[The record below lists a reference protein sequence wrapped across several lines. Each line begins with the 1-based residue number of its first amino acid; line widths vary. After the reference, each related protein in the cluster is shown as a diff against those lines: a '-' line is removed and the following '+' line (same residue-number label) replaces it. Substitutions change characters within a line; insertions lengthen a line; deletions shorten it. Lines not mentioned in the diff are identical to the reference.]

1 MLVLLLLD
9 LVVRYFIE
17 CAYDVFNFDIYMHHL
32 IFIYIPKP
40 IIYIVHTAAPNCH
53 FRLLNVEEHKATY
66 DNAGLDRYNS
76 PGAGAFTPWFNRT
89 STAAKDIEAG
99 SELYVDYGPSEYCLQ
114 MFNKDVANISNSL
127 QSFIKHSLNSKLI
140 NLFPFI
146 PRLVL
151 ITRWSI

>member
-1 MLVLLLLD
+1 
-9 LVVRYFIE
+9 
-17 CAYDVFNFDIYMHHL
+17 MHHL

-99 SELYVDYGPSEYCLQ
+99 SELYVDYGPSKYCLQ
-114 MFNKDVANISNSL
+114 LVYKNVTNTLVYDNIILIHFQFKSHSSNY
-127 QSFIKHSLNSKLI
+127 
-140 NLFPFI
+140 
-146 PRLVL
+146 
-151 ITRWSI
+151 SISS

>member
-1 MLVLLLLD
+1 
-9 LVVRYFIE
+9 
-17 CAYDVFNFDIYMHHL
+17 MHHAYTYL
-32 IFIYIPKP
+32 YPKL
-40 IIYIVHTAAPNCH
+40 IIYIASTAAPNCH

-114 MFNKDVANISNSL
+114 LVYKDVDISKSL
-127 QSFIKHSLNSKLI
+127 QFFIINFSPSKLKLI
-140 NLFPFI
+140 FPSF

>member
-1 MLVLLLLD
+1 
-9 LVVRYFIE
+9 
-17 CAYDVFNFDIYMHHL
+17 MHHL
-32 IFIYIPKP
+32 ILVYSQTNQYNLAI
-40 IIYIVHTAAPNCH
+40 TAAPNCH

-114 MFNKDVANISNSL
+114 LVYKLLIYLIHCNSSTIIHKFKTL
-127 QSFIKHSLNSKLI
+127 LHHYLFSHLSL
-140 NLFPFI
+140 
-146 PRLVL
+146 
-151 ITRWSI
+151 

>member
-1 MLVLLLLD
+1 M
-9 LVVRYFIE
+9 Y
-17 CAYDVFNFDIYMHHL
+17 YTY
-32 IFIYIPKP
+32 
-40 IIYIVHTAAPNCH
+40 TAAPNCH

-114 MFNKDVANISNSL
+114 LVYKVVANTHCI
-127 QSFIKHSLNSKLI
+127 
-140 NLFPFI
+140 
-146 PRLVL
+146 
-151 ITRWSI
+151 